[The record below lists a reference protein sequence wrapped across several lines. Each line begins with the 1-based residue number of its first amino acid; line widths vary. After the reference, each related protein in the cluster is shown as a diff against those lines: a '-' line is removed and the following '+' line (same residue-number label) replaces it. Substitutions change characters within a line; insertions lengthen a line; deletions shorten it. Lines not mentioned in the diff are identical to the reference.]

1 MRVVIV
7 VHCSIVINKVIIVLV
22 IVVVVLVLV
31 IEKMRE
37 IIVIL
42 ILFQLIDSISSYS
55 IKPSRLLSSRIT
67 SRYLFTVPKNYN
79 DNDVINDSNTM
90 KQYLCNDDD
99 DDDDSNDSNND
110 SSNSNSNMKQYLISD
125 DSNDSNDSSSND
137 RSKYVHKVIDV
148 PKLENIKTTI
158 MNSKRTQQSKE
169 FCIRSG
175 GYPDNDIKDDIYK
188 YLLASASFQNDLT
201 KASISVKQKL
211 KKEECQQQQQQQ
223 QNQKEIMVTFGIL

>member
-1 MRVVIV
+1 MRELIV
-7 VHCSIVINKVIIVLV
+7 V
-22 IVVVVLVLV
+22 
-31 IEKMRE
+31 
-37 IIVIL
+37 L

-55 IKPSRLLSSRIT
+55 IKPSRLLSLSLSLSSRIT

-90 KQYLCNDDD
+90 KPYLFN
-99 DDDDSNDSNND
+99 DDDSNDSND
-110 SSNSNSNMKQYLISD
+110 SSSSSSNMKQYLISD

-148 PKLENIKTTI
+148 PKLEHIKTTI

-201 KASISVKQKL
+201 KASISVKQQL
-211 KKEECQQQQQQQ
+211 KKEKCQQQQQQL
-223 QNQKEIMVTFGIL
+223 QNQREIMVTFGIL